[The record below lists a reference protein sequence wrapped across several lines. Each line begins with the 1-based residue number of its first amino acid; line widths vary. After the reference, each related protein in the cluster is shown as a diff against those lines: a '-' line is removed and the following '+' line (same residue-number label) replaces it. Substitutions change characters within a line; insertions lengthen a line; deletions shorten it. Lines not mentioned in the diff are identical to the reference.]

1 MTPFQRLCLA
11 TCAVI
16 FALIVLGGVV
26 RATDSGLG
34 CPDWPRC
41 HGSFIPRWEKHT
53 LIEYGHRLLASV
65 AGVMVLGIAVAAWR
79 SYRRVPSVLLP
90 ALAAL
95 AFLLVQAG
103 LGGVTV
109 LSELPAAIVSVH
121 LGTALAL
128 LFLLILVTMS
138 AFARSNPPAPA
149 RVSANFR
156 RLALLAA
163 GTAFGQTLLGSYVG
177 AAGYGLACN
186 GWPLCNGQVLPQTD
200 AASIDI
206 HFLHRLMA
214 LILGGLLVALATAG
228 WQRRRQAPLATWL
241 AMGALL
247 VYVGQ
252 ALIGAAQIWTQLAA
266 VAVVG
271 HLAVASLLWA
281 MLSVLN
287 IRVHRLPELLGLEDQ
302 RRTGVEGGLA
312 GATR

>member
-65 AGVMVLGIAVAAWR
+65 AGLMVLGVAVGAWR

-90 ALAAL
+90 ALAAV

-103 LGGVTV
+103 LGGITV
-109 LSELPAAIVSVH
+109 LSELPAGIVSVH

-138 AFARSNPPAPA
+138 AFARSNPPAPL

-186 GWPLCNGQVLPQTD
+186 RSALPPT
-200 AASIDI
+200 
-206 HFLHRLMA
+206 
-214 LILGGLLVALATAG
+214 
-228 WQRRRQAPLATWL
+228 P
-241 AMGALL
+241 
-247 VYVGQ
+247 
-252 ALIGAAQIWTQLAA
+252 
-266 VAVVG
+266 
-271 HLAVASLLWA
+271 
-281 MLSVLN
+281 
-287 IRVHRLPELLGLEDQ
+287 
-302 RRTGVEGGLA
+302 
-312 GATR
+312 